1 MDKFD
6 LSYVDPWESDL
17 KKIDDQ
23 WTAYLLQ
30 GTERRHMSDLYMLQF
45 LDTSNEDIY
54 RSLRVWLLNLTFY
67 MNDDQRDA
75 ATIEQTTISEGN
87 YEAAYQDMNDGVAF
101 SQYTKASNVD
111 TEEHDNI
118 ANMLSALVRSPEFPE
133 KVELA
138 QEWERQTGFVIM
150 IPSAG
155 AQPGLQNKFDAWNM
169 MLARHRDLSDRKSIE
184 LFGAHNIDI
193 YKFELGKVADE
204 DIGEDSPDTYS
215 DEAFS
220 ERAFCLTYCDKLIRE
235 ETLNSADLMVKFSQ
249 YCRSTGN
256 LVMDSCR
263 RYAVQESLTM
273 YRMLHEHI
281 HTTAIDL
288 LSIGD
293 LPYYSPD
300 EMIDLGVFNHG
311 NPEMNA
317 FGPSAPETLLG
328 GEFTPYDWFVA
339 YQEVFYG
346 MPITDKFRKMNEARV
361 QTLTRLIG
369 DGCASFSE
377 GSIKQMVLELGWNP
391 YVNFRGDARNLALGT
406 CIKSMGGAGNYVH
419 DFSAMNYEN
428 YVDKHTIQQIN
439 EARAETNEE
448 PLFPIFLVF
457 QEGDTPVLSRAIKVV
472 TKGPYSHAA
481 ISFDPSLKQMY
492 SFGMDGSDNA
502 LGGLTRENI
511 DRLRAHNPELQIGQ
525 FCVFVTEEIYNK
537 IKSNVEWFIENSKK
551 TMYHFAGLLTILFQ
565 IPNGQNKTLI
575 CSEFVDKMLKL
586 GSIDITGKA
595 SSMVDPNY
603 LRRCSKSR
611 KDIFKIFEGKLK
623 NFRPGVSIAR
633 INALNKAT
641 NRYKGN
647 LEEASFADPLK
658 YYKKNPIETNIAFA
672 GDPFVLEMIYRDFCT
687 PKELDPANKMAFRI
701 YEAFYGSYKMGPRI
715 FTPADNR
722 LANRVM
728 MSGEFMKTAL
738 SELHEL
744 SDKVRER
751 GTPYKAALEDPE
763 IKPLYESC
771 MSSCNLLFKRSQQA
785 QLTRAETLARYET
798 AHNAMVIGL
807 RLLTADGTEDPS

>member
-6 LSYVDPWESDL
+6 LRYVDPWESDL

-23 WTAYLLQ
+23 WVSYLLQ
-30 GTERRHMSDLYMLQF
+30 GTERRHMSDLYMVQF

-54 RSLRVWLLNLTFY
+54 RSLRSWLLNLTFY

-87 YEAAYQDMNDGVAF
+87 YEAAYQDMNDGIAF
-101 SQYTKASNVD
+101 SQYTKVSNVD

-118 ANMLSALVRSPEFPE
+118 ANMLMALVRSPEFPE
-133 KVELA
+133 KVQLA
-138 QEWERQTGFVIM
+138 QEWEKETGFVIM

-169 MLARHRDLSDRKSIE
+169 MLPRHRDLSDRKSIE

-193 YKFELGKVADE
+193 YKYELGKVADE
-204 DIGEDSPDTYS
+204 DIGEDTPEAYS

-220 ERAFCLTYCDKLIRE
+220 ERAFCLTYCDKLIKE
-235 ETLNSADLMVKFSQ
+235 EQLNAPDLMVTFSQ

-256 LVMDSCR
+256 PVMDSCR

-273 YRMLHEHI
+273 YRMLHENV
-281 HTTAIDL
+281 HTTAMDL

-293 LPYYSPD
+293 LPYYTPD

-328 GEFTPYDWFVA
+328 GEFTPYDWFTA

-346 MPITDKFRKMNEARV
+346 MPVTDKFRKMNEARV
-361 QTLTRLIG
+361 DALTRLIG
-369 DGCASFSE
+369 DGCASFND
-377 GSIKQMVLELGWNP
+377 GDVKQMVLELGWNP
-391 YVNFRGDARNLALGT
+391 YVNFRGDARKLALGT
-406 CIKSMGGAGNYVH
+406 CIKSMAGAGSYIG
-419 DFSAMNYEN
+419 DYSGMNYQN
-428 YVDKHTIQQIN
+428 YTDVSSIKQIN
-439 EARAETNEE
+439 EARAAAGNGT
-448 PLFPIFLVF
+448 LFPIFIVF
-457 QEGDTPVLSRAIKVV
+457 QEGDMPVLSKAIKVV

-481 ISFDPSLKQMY
+481 ISFDPTLKQMY
-492 SFGMDGSDNA
+492 SFGMDGSDNM
-502 LGGLTRENI
+502 LGGLTSENI
-511 DRLRAHNPELQIGQ
+511 DRLRAHNPELKIGQ
-525 FCVFVTEEIYNK
+525 FCVFVSEEVYNK
-537 IKSNVEWFIENSKK
+537 VKENVEWFIQNSKK
-551 TMYHFAGLLTILFQ
+551 TMYHFAGLLTILFK
-565 IPNGQNKTLI
+565 IPNGLNKTLI

-603 LRRCSKSR
+603 LRRCSKAR
-611 KDIFKIFEGKLK
+611 KDIFKIYEGKLK

-641 NRYKGN
+641 NRYTGN
-647 LEEASFADPLK
+647 LDEASFADPLN
-658 YYKKNPIETNIAFA
+658 YYRKNPIETNIAFA
-672 GDPFVLEMIYRDFCT
+672 GDPFVLEMVYRDFRSNS
-687 PKELDPANKMAFRI
+687 EVDPAKEMAYRI
-701 YEAFYGSYKMGPRI
+701 YEAFYGNYQKGIHI
-715 FTPADNR
+715 FTPSQDM
-722 LANRVM
+722 LVNRVM
-728 MSGEFMKTAL
+728 MSGDFLEAAMG
-738 SELHEL
+738 ELHEL

-751 GTPYKAALEDPE
+751 GTPYKAALEDPT

-771 MSSCNLLFKRSQQA
+771 VASCNLIFKRGQQT
-785 QLTRAETLARYET
+785 QLTRTAPLARYET

-807 RLLTADGTEDPS
+807 RLLTEDGTNLQS